1 MRKVMFRV
9 IPVVVLAQGA
19 GCMVSK
25 ARYDELDA
33 AMHVERDAHRQTQAR
48 LYEIEQKLANLW
60 AVLAEREQRLG
71 QQENQLAESELNG
84 VKAAQERDAAGD
96 VVEQLRNDL
105 ARVGDHLKIFA
116 EQKAELEEALDSAE
130 QRAKGIAAAERNAAR
145 SALVLRDLSRELKQ
159 PLGTG
164 DAELD
169 IDQGRPLVTARS
181 DKLALETGPNEEGT
195 LGALARVLKVHPG
208 SRVLVSERG
217 QGVPAQS
224 ALRVKRVVEALRAQ
238 GLEPARV
245 ESELS
250 VDQKAESSEQAAREA
265 EAELERAVAATEP
278 SPPATADPAPSS
290 QPPPPDA
297 QPAPPADARIAFTIA
312 FDD

>member
-1 MRKVMFRV
+1 MFRV

-25 ARYDELDA
+25 ARYDELETA
-33 AMHVERDAHRQTQAR
+33 FHVESEAHRQTQAR

-60 AVLAEREQRLG
+60 AVLAEREQRLA

-84 VKAAQERDAAGD
+84 VKSAQERDAAGD

-145 SALVLRDLSRELKQ
+145 SALVLRDLTRELKQ
-159 PLGTG
+159 QLGSG

-169 IDQGRPLVTARS
+169 IDQGRPLVTVRS
-181 DKLALETGPNEEGT
+181 DKLARETGPNEEGT
-195 LGALARVLKVHPG
+195 LAALARVLKVHPG
-208 SRVLVSERG
+208 SRLIVSERG
-217 QGVPAQS
+217 QGAPEQS
-224 ALRVKRVVEALRAQ
+224 ALRVKRLVEALRAQ

-245 ESELS
+245 ESGLS
-250 VDQKAESSEQAAREA
+250 VEQKAASSEQAAREA

-290 QPPPPDA
+290 APPPPDA